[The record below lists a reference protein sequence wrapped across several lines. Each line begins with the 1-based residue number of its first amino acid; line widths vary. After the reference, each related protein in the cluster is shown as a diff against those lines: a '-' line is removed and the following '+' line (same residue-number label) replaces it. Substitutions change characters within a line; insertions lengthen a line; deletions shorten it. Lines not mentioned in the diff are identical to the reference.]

1 MLVRRGAARFATV
14 GTLLA
19 GLVMVG
25 AAPAFAD
32 DEDSVRLGSSSS
44 FTAGG
49 SAGSITVAVTKRSKG
64 CVSARTALMFQLPG
78 LSAGDVTLLVAQNGR
93 WQEVPVSGNDLV
105 RSGRV
110 APEKPELCERKSVS
124 VRYRLAFAAGVPAGR
139 LNIVAEAY
147 AGGGPLI
154 ARATEARK
162 VNGAKGTPT
171 PTKRS
176 SKSPSPSPTPEET
189 TFGSD
194 PEETEVAAIVPTGQP
209 GLGAGA
215 GDSGGGGVGSMVMV
229 VGVGMVGIG
238 IALLVLLLR
247 RARGGRDEPGAGGV
261 PGAGP
266 RPPFPPPAGAGGD
279 ATVVMPRI
287 RP

>member
-14 GTLLA
+14 GALLA

-32 DEDSVRLGSSSS
+32 DEDSVRLSSSSS

-49 SAGSITVAVTKRSKG
+49 SPGSITVAVTKRSKG
-64 CVSARTALMFQLPG
+64 CVSARTVLLFQLPG

-93 WQEVPVSGNDLV
+93 WQEVPVSGGGNDLV

-110 APEKPELCERKSVS
+110 APEKPELCERKSVA

-189 TFGSD
+189 TPA
-194 PEETEVAAIVPTGQP
+194 PEETEVAAVAPTGQP

-215 GDSGGGGVGSMVMV
+215 GNSGGGGVGSMVMV
-229 VGVGMVGIG
+229 VGVGMVAIG

-247 RARGGRDEPGAGGV
+247 RAKGGRDEPGAGGA